1 MTLKDFHFM
10 RKAMIKILN
19 ISKEE
24 PYKIF
29 RRYFDKALKAK
40 QKNIEAISVS
50 SFNKENNEVESRYV
64 NLKYLIED
72 EWIFFSNFKSRKA
85 LDFKGHDQVSVLFHW
100 SNIDTQ
106 IRMKAKIKKASSKIS
121 DEHFLNRDIKKNA
134 LAISSNQSQE
144 INSYSDVIK
153 NYELTLKNINNESR
167 PSFWGGYSFT
177 PYYFE
182 FWEGHESRINKRMS
196 FTLNNLVWNKK
207 ILQP

>member
-1 MTLKDFHFM
+1 M
-10 RKAMIKILN
+10 
-19 ISKEE
+19 
-24 PYKIF
+24 PCGP
-29 RRYFDKALKAK
+29 
-40 QKNIEAISVS
+40 
-50 SFNKENNEVESRYV
+50 
-64 NLKYLIED
+64 
-72 EWIFFSNFKSRKA
+72 FK
-85 LDFKGHDQVSVLFHW
+85 
-100 SNIDTQ
+100 T
-106 IRMKAKIKKASSKIS
+106 
-121 DEHFLNRDIKKNA
+121 
-134 LAISSNQSQE
+134 SNQSQE